1 MAHKNKRDLLFQEFQ
16 NDKYLI
22 REENEILTFLSFD
35 NHISKTSQKKS
46 EWKLAPNGSL
56 GRLEH

>member
-16 NDKYLI
+16 KVKYLI

-35 NHISKTSQKKS
+35 SHISKTLQKKS
-46 EWKLAPNGSL
+46 EWKLVPNGSL